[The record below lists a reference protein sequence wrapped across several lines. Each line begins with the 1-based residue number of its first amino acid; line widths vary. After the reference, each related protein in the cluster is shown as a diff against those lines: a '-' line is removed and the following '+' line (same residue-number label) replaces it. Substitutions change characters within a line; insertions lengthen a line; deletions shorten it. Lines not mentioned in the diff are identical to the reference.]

1 VLPFNWGE
9 YAIWHFG
16 PRLRVSIDGR
26 RETVYSDRVV
36 EIQSAAAHGLPD
48 GLDYLQHTRPDY
60 VWLSSTAG
68 APAAAWLKA
77 NGYRMDVDTGQS
89 FIATRSDL
97 APLTIA
103 APLSRCFP

>member
-1 VLPFNWGE
+1 
-9 YAIWHFG
+9 
-16 PRLRVSIDGR
+16 VSIDGR

-48 GLDYLQHTRPDY
+48 GLDYLDHTRPEY

-68 APAAAWLKA
+68 APAAVWLRA
-77 NGYRMDVDTGQS
+77 SGYRMDVDTGQS